1 MSNSDSDSEYDSD
14 VTSDSS
20 DYIDDDINDH
30 YQGLMLHGK
39 YILLHKIGYGAFST
53 VWLTY
58 HFNDPAKVYYYAI
71 KIQNEEDYEDAV
83 VEVKTLTMLKRA
95 KCPYLLELK
104 ETFQFTP
111 PNTRCKNPS
120 ICMVFDLMACSLYQL
135 IRRGKYENGLP
146 THVVLRIAY
155 QVLTAL
161 KHVHDND
168 FVHTDIKP
176 ENLLIEGRDRRIQ
189 LVINEVDKLN
199 IPNIYDTLVEKEKT
213 KQNCIKPNKER
224 LKKIK
229 KVAQEELKQVIVKCM
244 KPITDKIFDS
254 SHKEVAEDI
263 ENINVVLSDFGTVF
277 HVDDLEPDSA
287 IQTRYYM
294 SPEVILQCGCDKRCD
309 LWSVGCMLYELLTG
323 DILFDPEKD
332 RTHSRDFHHIFWI
345 NQICGD
351 IPEGMIRRSPK
362 KKEFFDKKGK
372 MLGKRPERF
381 KIQDII
387 KEYCTHDEGTQQL
400 SIITDVIS
408 SLLRVSPRERPTIA
422 QLLKTI
428 TQFD

>member
-1 MSNSDSDSEYDSD
+1 
-14 VTSDSS
+14 
-20 DYIDDDINDH
+20 
-30 YQGLMLHGK
+30 
-39 YILLHKIGYGAFST
+39 LLHKIGYGAFST

-199 IPNIYDTLVEKEKT
+199 IPNI
-213 KQNCIKPNKER
+213 
-224 LKKIK
+224 
-229 KVAQEELKQVIVKCM
+229 
-244 KPITDKIFDS
+244 
-254 SHKEVAEDI
+254 
-263 ENINVVLSDFGTVF
+263 
-277 HVDDLEPDSA
+277 
-287 IQTRYYM
+287 
-294 SPEVILQCGCDKRCD
+294 
-309 LWSVGCMLYELLTG
+309 
-323 DILFDPEKD
+323 
-332 RTHSRDFHHIFWI
+332 
-345 NQICGD
+345 
-351 IPEGMIRRSPK
+351 
-362 KKEFFDKKGK
+362 
-372 MLGKRPERF
+372 
-381 KIQDII
+381 
-387 KEYCTHDEGTQQL
+387 
-400 SIITDVIS
+400 
-408 SLLRVSPRERPTIA
+408 
-422 QLLKTI
+422 
-428 TQFD
+428 